1 MEKPFSEDSSD
12 SEISSSED
20 SGEHGASETHLV
32 QEKKVMEVEVVE

>member
-20 SGEHGASETHLV
+20 PGEPGASETHLV
-32 QEKKVMEVEVVE
+32 QEKKVMEVVE